1 MKLIQTVHC
10 LGQFLSW
17 GDELLFQPYTEQEK
31 LKVCV
36 STFPQSPI
44 SSFFSSFHPLKSTQF
59 RAKTVYPR
67 WYRGRLVGRH
77 TCTVGYLY
85 DPWLSKCSK
94 QINAIE
100 VYEIVV
106 VQYRCQKLLSRRSP
120 GGIPCCSCSVRW
132 FCRLSA
138 FDRSAQNTNC

>member
-10 LGQFLSW
+10 RLGQFLSW
-17 GDELLFQPYTEQEK
+17 GDEPLFQPYTEQEATCFN
-31 LKVCV
+31 L
-36 STFPQSPI
+36 
-44 SSFFSSFHPLKSTQF
+44 SSITVFFIHSNPLKSTQF